1 MDSVKRL
8 LIGSFLVVLGSLA
21 CVQVSFAQANPL
33 NFGNNFFV
41 TGDYVVAGAQGMTT
55 NFSNGYAIGTFT
67 IPDANP
73 GIHGPT
79 SVPAGAEVMAAFL
92 YWQTVEKVGTTPGQ
106 AGTGE
111 NGYFRPLI
119 HSGPPA
125 PGYPITGVP
134 LPGHNA
140 VSWSQGGCSLPST
153 DKLTRTYRANVL
165 GALPQDVNGNILANG
180 QFEVRLP
187 SVGPSSPL
195 TLGASLVIIYRILS
209 PNVPLN
215 SIVIYDGAYGQSN
228 VSLNMTQTVQG
239 FYDANHNP
247 VAKLT
252 LIAGAGKS
260 KESQSVS
267 LNSIVLPSHSG
278 HGLPPFPGYYG
289 SWDNPTWT
297 FGNPNY
303 PEIANPVLEDSANA
317 TVQVVPT
324 GGGCVSWG
332 TVILSTTVKNSD
344 GDGLLNVWKAPK
356 SPNSP
361 LRPGYCDASVNEGVC
376 TQGDANWVDLPQ
388 ATPGHKDV
396 FVQLDYICSTPTG
409 ADSCTPTNGT
419 DYSFDPRPSGAID
432 KVTSAFAAQGITL
445 HVNPPTNMPEIHAIQ
460 EQACTDIPGPPL
472 ELCAFPKQ
480 PGVVTWKGGY
490 FSIKNQLIDPDSPL
504 DLNDCATSP
513 AAADCIP
520 RFQHGRKDSWHY
532 VLFAHAVGTTQ
543 WRLQDGTLTSV
554 KQTGNNVVFT
564 TSTAIGTLTYA
575 GYDAH
580 GNPILDPTCSF
591 GRVTIVGAGTNSNL
605 NGTYCIQKQ
614 TNPGDTSF
622 TIAIGGNATNLQ
634 YVLSTDPNLSVA
646 IGQVNSAS
654 GSSDVGGEDSLIALG
669 LWGDPTSITTDGQ
682 KVSTKAGTFMHEL
695 GHSIGLTHGGFYYD
709 APGSYVPT
717 IETNCKPNH
726 QSVMN
731 YMFQVDLLD
740 NGTGTNVPDYS
751 GQTLTALNEAAAA
764 VNPLT
769 SPVPAYL
776 STSWY
781 ASTSDVGGT
790 ATPAGSHC
798 DGSTI
803 GPLEPQMTRVTRPT
817 GSLSWKLGQDI
828 NFDGG
833 SDSTK
838 NPNTNEQLR
847 GYDDWIPTITNTGAA
862 TTGVDLR
869 QIGATGSLSV
879 TSEQLFNDGG
889 QNFKGGGQSFKGGG
903 QSFKGG
909 GQSFAG
915 GGQSFKGGGQSF
927 KGGGEIDENLVNTV
941 TRSPRNLT
949 ATEDVSPRLIHLSW
963 LAPTFGQIGSYKVY
977 RSAHGSAFTVIATI
991 SGNPPATTYTDTVT
1005 CDPGGYQYF
1014 ITAVLGP
1021 NSPNPGQESAPS
1033 NTVPASG
1040 QNLMTGCYALSGGSS
1055 ALSVTGFAS
1064 PAAGASST
1072 QGDKVT
1078 IAVPVTDDFYP
1089 TNGTVPVTANKALVA
1104 IGPLPNDGNCPTV
1117 ATVPVFLNYPGGPGA
1132 YPQPYTILSSGG
1144 SNLTNNN
1151 NQFTFNWDT
1160 TNFNAGCYVLEAD
1173 FDSQQVDRTGVQV
1186 TIFESDNTPHILTT
1200 TLPTATAGIPYGN
1213 TIQESGGAP
1222 GALTW
1227 TISAGTFPPGL
1238 SIGLHSGTISG
1249 TATMAGNYNFTA
1261 KVVDSLGNFGM
1272 QAFTLKVNIFVS
1284 DSAPPSITPAIPTAT
1299 AGIPYSNTIQQYGA
1313 VGAPTWSIT
1322 VGAVPPGLTLN
1333 AANGTVS
1340 GTPTTAGNYNFTV
1353 QVMDSQG
1360 NTGSLA
1366 FTSKVLIF
1374 VSDAAPLAVPPYVTP
1389 NLPTATAHI
1398 PYSNT
1403 LYETGAVPGVL
1414 TWSYTGTLPPGLS
1427 LDPGTGK
1434 ISGTPTTAGNYN
1446 FTVQVTDSAT
1456 NMGSL
1461 AFTSKVLIFVSDAAP
1476 LAMPPYVTPT
1486 LPTATAGIPYANVL
1500 YQTGATGVVT
1510 WSYTGLP
1517 PGIAPNPA
1525 NSNTLSG
1532 TPTTAGTFN
1541 FTAIATDSAGNMGE
1555 LLFTL
1560 QVNIFVSDSTAPS
1573 VTKTLS
1579 PAATVGTFYSN
1590 SLDESGGTGTIT
1602 WSITAGALPPGLSL
1616 GLNSGVV
1623 SGTPTA
1629 PGAYNFTVQVM
1640 DSASPPNVA
1649 MLAFMLSVTDA
1660 QYGDLIVVDG
1670 ASTASPLSGTLFRIT
1685 STGAAGTI
1693 AAISNG
1699 SPTGVAVDA
1708 NTGSIY
1714 VAANSVGVN
1723 GTTRVIKI
1731 DPFGVVTDP
1740 FITAVPVVGAVLQ
1753 NPVALAV
1760 DGSGNVYVAD
1770 NLANAI
1776 YEFDS
1781 SGTQMG
1787 AGPFASLPSSNS
1799 VPNHIRMSF
1808 DSSGNLNVA
1817 SDSIGGISGQVEL
1830 DQVAPNGTL
1839 TVLYNTTTKST
1850 ATYSLTAAS
1859 DASGGNTTYTG
1870 TFSPTLPVGS
1880 SVTISGFSNTGN
1892 NGGPF
1897 TVVSCSSSQLVVN
1910 NGAGIA
1916 ETSASPG
1923 TVTLQLTQIGT
1934 VGGIAALPDGS
1945 IDLADSGAQ
1954 AIYNIINPGAANMG
1968 ISTASS
1974 AATASNPPPSPL
1986 CCNISGM
1993 ANPPSAGNTNLYV
2006 ALNGANSTTPQL
2018 QLAVP
2023 QTSSVTT
2030 VNSTLTYSLTAVSA
2044 VDQNGNTTYTG
2055 TFSPTITVGSLVTIA
2070 GFTNAGNNSGGGT
2083 FTVVSCTNTQL
2094 VVVNGSGVS
2103 ENNLGTAAVT
2113 TPLTSPNDVAWY
2125 SKH

>member
-8 LIGSFLVVLGSLA
+8 LIGSFLVLLGSLA
-21 CVQVSFAQANPL
+21 CAQVSSAQANAL

-41 TGDYVVAGAQGMTT
+41 TGDYVVAGAQGMNT
-55 NFSNGYAIGTFT
+55 NFSNGYSIGTFT

-79 SVPAGAEVMAAFL
+79 SVPAGAEIMAAIL
-92 YWQTVEKVGTTPGQ
+92 YWQTVEKVGTIPGH

-111 NGYFRPLI
+111 NGFFRPLI

-140 VSWSQGGCSLPST
+140 VSWSQGGCSQPST
-153 DKLTRTYRANVL
+153 DKITRTYRANVL

-215 SIVIYDGAYGQSN
+215 SIVIYDGAFGQSD

-239 FYDANHNP
+239 FYDADHKP
-247 VAKLT
+247 VSKLT

-260 KESQSVS
+260 KESQTVS
-267 LNSIVLPSHSG
+267 LNNIVLPSHSG
-278 HGLPPFPGYYG
+278 RGLPPFPGYYG
-289 SWDNPTWT
+289 SWDNPMWT

-317 TVQVVPT
+317 TIQVVPS

-344 GDGLLNVWKAPK
+344 GDSLLNVWKTPK
-356 SPNSP
+356 APNSA

-376 TQGDANWVDLPQ
+376 TQGDANWVDLPK
-388 ATPGHKDV
+388 AAPGHKDI
-396 FVQLDYICSTPTG
+396 FVQLDYICSTATG
-409 ADSCTPTNGT
+409 ADSCNPTNGT
-419 DYSFDPRPSGAID
+419 DYTFDPRPSGAID
-432 KVTSAFAAQGITL
+432 MVTQAFAARGVTL

-460 EQACTDIPGPPL
+460 EQACTDITGPPL
-472 ELCAFPKQ
+472 QLCAFPNQ

-490 FSIKNQLIDPDSPL
+490 YFIKNQLIDPDSPL

-564 TSTAIGTLTYA
+564 TSTAIGTLTHA

-580 GNPILDPTCSF
+580 GNPLPDPTCSF

-614 TNPGDTSF
+614 TNPADTSF
-622 TIAIGGNATNLQ
+622 TITIGGNAASAQ
-634 YVLSTDPNLSVA
+634 YILSTDPNLSVA

-669 LWGDPTSITTDGQ
+669 LWGDPTSPASDGQ

-751 GQTLTALNEAAAA
+751 GQTLPTLNEAAAQA
-764 VNPLT
+764 VSPLT
-769 SPVPAYL
+769 SPVPTYL

-781 ASTSDVGGT
+781 APTSDVGGT

-803 GPLEPQMTRVTRPT
+803 GPLEPQMARVTRPT

-833 SDSTK
+833 SDST
-838 NPNTNEQLR
+838 NNLNTNEELR

-879 TSEQLFNDGG
+879 TSEQLFDDGG

-941 TRSPRNLT
+941 TRSPRSAT

-963 LAPTFGQIGSYKVY
+963 LPPTFGQIGSYKIY

-1040 QNLMTGCYALSGGSS
+1040 QNLMTGCYALGGGSN

-1072 QGDKVT
+1072 QGDKVA

-1089 TNGTVPVTANKALVA
+1089 TSGTVPVSANKALVA
-1104 IGPLPNDGNCPTV
+1104 IGPLPNDGNCPMV
-1117 ATVPVFLNYPGGPGA
+1117 ASVPVFLNYPGGPGT

-1144 SNLTNNN
+1144 SGLTNNN
-1151 NQFTFNWDT
+1151 NQSTFNWDT

-1173 FDSQQVDRTGVQV
+1173 FDSQQVDRTEMQLQ
-1186 TIFESDNTPHILTT
+1186 IFVSDNTPHIIASPLN
-1200 TLPTATAGIPYGN
+1200 PATAAIPYAP
-1213 TIQESGGAP
+1213 TQIQESGGT
-1222 GALTW
+1222 GTLTW
-1227 TISAGTFPPGL
+1227 SVTAAGTGL
-1238 SIGLHSGTISG
+1238 PTGMSLNSSTGVLSGTPITAG
-1249 TATMAGNYNFTA
+1249 TYNFTV
-1261 KVVDSLGNFGM
+1261 KVTDKLGNFGM
-1272 QAFTLKVNIFVS
+1272 QAFALKVN
-1284 DSAPPSITPAIPTAT
+1284 
-1299 AGIPYSNTIQQYGA
+1299 
-1313 VGAPTWSIT
+1313 
-1322 VGAVPPGLTLN
+1322 
-1333 AANGTVS
+1333 
-1340 GTPTTAGNYNFTV
+1340 
-1353 QVMDSQG
+1353 
-1360 NTGSLA
+1360 
-1366 FTSKVLIF
+1366 
-1374 VSDAAPLAVPPYVTP
+1374 
-1389 NLPTATAHI
+1389 
-1398 PYSNT
+1398 
-1403 LYETGAVPGVL
+1403 
-1414 TWSYTGTLPPGLS
+1414 
-1427 LDPGTGK
+1427 
-1434 ISGTPTTAGNYN
+1434 
-1446 FTVQVTDSAT
+1446 
-1456 NMGSL
+1456 
-1461 AFTSKVLIFVSDAAP
+1461 IFVSDAAP
-1476 LAMPPYVTPT
+1476 LAMAPYVTPT
-1486 LPTATAGIPYANVL
+1486 LPTATAGIPYSNTL
-1500 YQTGATGVVT
+1500 YQTGATGAVT
-1510 WSYTGLP
+1510 WSFTGAP
-1517 PGIAPNPA
+1517 PSGLSFNA
-1525 NSNTLSG
+1525 NGTVTG
-1532 TPTTAGTFN
+1532 TPTTAGTYN
-1541 FTAIATDSAGNMGE
+1541 FTAQATDTAGNMGS

-1560 QVNIFVSDSTAPS
+1560 TVNIFVSDSTAPN

-1579 PAATVGTFYSN
+1579 PAATVGSVYSN
-1590 SLDESGGTGTIT
+1590 SLDESGGTGTLT
-1602 WSITAGALPPGLSL
+1602 WSVTAGALPPGLSL

-1649 MLAFMLSVTDA
+1649 MLAFMLSVSDA
-1660 QYGDLIVVDG
+1660 QFGDLIVVDG
-1670 ASTASPLSGTLFRIT
+1670 ASTASPLGGTLFRIT

-1693 AAISNG
+1693 AAIPNG
-1699 SPTGVAVDA
+1699 SPSGVAVDA
-1708 NTGSIY
+1708 STGSIY

-1723 GTTRVIKI
+1723 GTTRIVKI

-1740 FITAVPVVGAVLQ
+1740 FIAAVPVVGAVLQ

-1760 DGSGNVYVAD
+1760 DGSGNVYIAD

-1776 YEFDS
+1776 YEFNS
-1781 SGTQMG
+1781 SGTQVG

-1799 VPNHIRMSF
+1799 VPNHIRMAF
-1808 DSSGNLNVA
+1808 DSSGHLAVA
-1817 SDSIGGISGQVEL
+1817 SDSIGGVSGQVEL
-1830 DQVAPNGTL
+1830 DQVTPNGTL
-1839 TVLYNTTTKST
+1839 TVLYNTTTNST

-1859 DASGGNTTYTG
+1859 DASGGNSTYTG

-1880 SVTISGFSNTGN
+1880 SVTIAGFSNNGN

-1897 TVVSCSSSQLVVN
+1897 TVVSCSSTQLVVN
-1910 NGAGIA
+1910 NGAGVA
-1916 ETSASPG
+1916 ETPASPG
-1923 TVTLQLTQIGT
+1923 TATLQLTQIGT

-1968 ISTASS
+1968 ITTAIS

-1993 ANPPSAGNTNLYV
+1993 ANPPSVGNTNLYV

-2018 QLAVP
+2018 QLGVP

-2030 VNSTLTYSLTAVSA
+2030 VSSTLTYSLTAASA
-2044 VDQNGNTTYTG
+2044 VDQNGNTTYSG
-2055 TFSPTITVGSLVTIA
+2055 TFSPAIPVGSLVTIA
-2070 GFTNAGNNSGGGT
+2070 GFANAGNNSSGGP
-2083 FTVVSCTNTQL
+2083 FTVVSCTSTQL
-2094 VVVNGSGVS
+2094 VVVNGSGIA
-2103 ENNLGTAAVT
+2103 ETNPGTAAIAA
-2113 TPLTSPNDVAWY
+2113 PLTSPNDVAWY